1 MKVVFPMAGIGKRLR
16 PHTFSKPKPLISLA
30 GKPILAHILDYIAKV
45 DIDEIVF
52 IVGYLGGQIEEF
64 VKSNYS
70 FKSTFI
76 EQQEPLG
83 QAHALHLARA
93 TIDQPFMIVF
103 ADTIFEADLSELD
116 DSDRDGLIYVH
127 QVADPS
133 RFGVVT
139 VKDGFVERFIEKPK
153 DPVSNLAITGIYF
166 INDWRRFLAAN
177 GELIDR
183 GISTGEEYW
192 LADTLQLMV
201 GAGSR
206 IQVRE
211 MPVWADCGTAGS
223 ILETHR
229 YLLTRYGGRS
239 EPAIAENSSF
249 ISPCWVGS
257 GAKIVRSVIG
267 PYVTVGAGAQV
278 HDSIISDS
286 ILGAG
291 ATVREAV
298 AAGSLVGDRVSLTGH
313 FSGLNVGD
321 DSVVE

>member
-30 GKPILAHILDYIAKV
+30 GKPILAHILDYMSELDV
-45 DIDEIVF
+45 EEYVF

-64 VKSNYS
+64 VKTNYS
-70 FKSTFI
+70 FKSSFV
-76 EQQEPLG
+76 EQHEPLG

-93 TIDQPFMIVF
+93 AIDQPFMIVF
-103 ADTIFEADLSELD
+103 ADTIFEADLSGLD
-116 DSDRDGLIYVH
+116 CSDRDGLIYVH
-127 QVADPS
+127 DVADPS

-139 VKDGFVERFIEKPK
+139 LRHGLVERFVEKPK
-153 DPVSNLAITGIYF
+153 DPISNLAITGIYY
-166 INDWRRFLAAN
+166 IADWRRFLAAN

-183 GISTGEEYW
+183 GISTGDEYW

-229 YLLTRYGGRS
+229 YLLGRYGGHS
-239 EPAIAENSSF
+239 ESAIVENSTI
-249 ISPCWVGS
+249 ISPCFVGS
-257 GAKIVRSVIG
+257 GAKIVRSVVG
-267 PYVTVGAGAQV
+267 PYVTVGAGTDVQDA
-278 HDSIISDS
+278 ILSDS
-286 ILGAG
+286 VIGAG
-291 ATVREAV
+291 SNVREAV
-298 AAGSLVGDRVSLTGH
+298 LAGSMVGDRVSLTGQ